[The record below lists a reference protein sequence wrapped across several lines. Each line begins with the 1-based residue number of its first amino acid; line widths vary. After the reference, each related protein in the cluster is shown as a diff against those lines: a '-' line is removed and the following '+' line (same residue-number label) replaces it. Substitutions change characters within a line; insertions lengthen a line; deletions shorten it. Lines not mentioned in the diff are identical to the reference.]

1 MNDCKKEKIILLM
14 TTKSMKISRSPIMA
28 SLRAKFH
35 SKTRPTKGLCVST
48 QYDGRLKIIK
58 ETCTR
63 NAIGYRPMYMKACKS
78 GKEGL

>member
-1 MNDCKKEKIILLM
+1 
-14 TTKSMKISRSPIMA
+14 MA
-28 SLRAKFH
+28 SLHAKFH
-35 SKTRPTKGLCVST
+35 SKARPTKGLCVST